1 MDKLQ
6 ECVERLVSSGIQSY
20 IGLLCCGERV
30 RSRRVLSDTMQISSI
45 AAGGPSALV
54 ALSGGDEG
62 AERPIAP
69 GPTVPGPA
77 APGPTAGG
85 GAEPVSFVRCVAFFT
100 LRSLLASLLVLRATA
115 YWARVPALGELQ
127 QACAQFN
134 RCLEEPDGR
143 VGATRSDDGGPGT
156 RPTIATKRTAPA
168 AGQAPAASRTAIATK
183 QAPAASRRLP
193 LVAKFEVLD
202 RGDLV
207 ETPNGR

>member
-1 MDKLQ
+1 MDQLQ
-6 ECVERLVSSGIQSY
+6 ECIDHLVSSGIRSY

-54 ALSGGDEG
+54 GVSAVAAEGTNREEGGRAAAGDE
-62 AERPIAP
+62 AI
-69 GPTVPGPA
+69 
-77 APGPTAGG
+77 
-85 GAEPVSFVRCVAFFT
+85 SFVRCVAFFT

-115 YWARVPALGELQ
+115 YWARVPALHELQ
-127 QACAQFN
+127 QACARFN
-134 RCLEEPDGR
+134 RCLEGPAGAVVAAPPDVAGPDGAVQAGR
-143 VGATRSDDGGPGT
+143 PNDGH
-156 RPTIATKRTAPA
+156 RAQEAAVAPA
-168 AGQAPAASRTAIATK
+168 GRHVPAE
-183 QAPAASRRLP
+183 RRHLP